1 MQQVD
6 SVTLLQKSDS
16 VYNATMPKP
25 YTRRNALGLTFGL
38 IASGGTWSL
47 IGSSNAQQA
56 ARVTLEMPPQA
67 PVSITT
73 SSGLRVHGLQTGWIS
88 LKQNHY
94 RLSGPEALR
103 LMSIAA
109 DLNWTRPLPMLSWVI
124 EHPEG
129 LIVIDTG
136 ERAGA
141 NDLDTYVACAD
152 PINRAVITQNFRVGV
167 LLEMELG
174 SQLEKLGLEPGDVRW
189 VVQTHLHFDHAN
201 GFGDVPK
208 ARVLI
213 ARAELEGQRAA
224 PAGALSCL
232 YPRDFDPR
240 ALDYQSGAFENFA
253 QHYPL
258 TRAGDVLIVPTPGH
272 SYGHQSVLLLDTKH
286 SYLFAGD
293 VVFSE
298 GQLQRRETAGIVH
311 DVPQSRASLETVR
324 AYTERHPTIVLP
336 SHDPASLRRLK
347 NQQVTSITRSTK

>member
-1 MQQVD
+1 
-6 SVTLLQKSDS
+6 
-16 VYNATMPKP
+16 MPKT

-38 IASGGTWSL
+38 IASGGAWNFV
-47 IGSSNAQQA
+47 GSSKAQQTA
-56 ARVTLEMPPQA
+56 QVTLEMSPQA
-67 PVSITT
+67 PVSVTT
-73 SSGLRVHGLQTGWIS
+73 ASGLRVHGLQTGWIS
-88 LKQNHY
+88 IKQNHY
-94 RLSGPEALR
+94 RLAGPEALR
-103 LMSIAA
+103 LASIAA
-109 DLNWTRPLPMLSWVI
+109 DLTWTRPLPMLSWVI

-141 NDLDTYVACAD
+141 NDLSTYVSCAD
-152 PINRAVITQNFRVGV
+152 PLNRAVITQNFRVNV
-167 LLEMELG
+167 LPEMELG
-174 SQLEKLGLEPGDVRW
+174 AQLKKLGLEPSDVRW

-208 ARVLI
+208 AEVLI

-232 YPRDFDPR
+232 YPRNFSPR

-253 QHYPL
+253 QHCVL

-272 SYGHQSVLLLDTKH
+272 SYGHQSVLLHDTKN

-293 VVFSE
+293 VVFAE

-311 DVPQSRASLETVR
+311 DVAQSRSSLETVR
-324 AYTERHPTIVLP
+324 SYAERHPTIVLP
-336 SHDPASLRRLK
+336 SHDPASLRRL
-347 NQQVTSITRSTK
+347 NNRQVTSIAKGNK